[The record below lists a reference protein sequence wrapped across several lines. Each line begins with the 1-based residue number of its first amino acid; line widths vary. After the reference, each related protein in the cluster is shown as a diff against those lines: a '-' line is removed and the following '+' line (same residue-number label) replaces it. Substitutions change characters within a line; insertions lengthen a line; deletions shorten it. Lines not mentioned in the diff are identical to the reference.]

1 MRRLERGFNLI
12 EVMVALVI
20 LSLGVLGMAALQ
32 ATAIK
37 QNQSAYM
44 RSQAN
49 QLAYDLTD
57 RMRANNANL
66 TEYLQKNA
74 GVNTVGCTTTAGCSG
89 SQMAEDDLAEWF
101 DAIARE
107 LPGGSGEV
115 CRSDL
120 TDDVAGA
127 PECEGNN
134 SNNPIVV
141 YIWWDDERDGTNM
154 MLSLS
159 TDL

>member
-1 MRRLERGFNLI
+1 MQRQLGFNLI

-32 ATAIK
+32 TTAIK

-49 QLAYDLTD
+49 QLAYDITD
-57 RMRANNANL
+57 RMRANRANL
-66 TEYLQKNA
+66 TAYLQKSA
-74 GVNTVGCTTTAGCSG
+74 GVNTVGCTTTDGCSG

-107 LPGGSGEV
+107 LPGGAGEV
-115 CRSDL
+115 CRSNL
-120 TDDVAGA
+120 SDDAAGA
-127 PECEGNN
+127 PDCEGNGTD
-134 SNNPIVV
+134 NPVVV
-141 YIWWDDERDGTNM
+141 YIWWDDERDGADM